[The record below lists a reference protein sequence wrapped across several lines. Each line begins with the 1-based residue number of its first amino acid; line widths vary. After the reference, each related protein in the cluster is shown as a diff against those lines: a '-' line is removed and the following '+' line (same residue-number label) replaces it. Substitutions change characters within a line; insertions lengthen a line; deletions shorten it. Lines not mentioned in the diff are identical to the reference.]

1 MTDRLQTHL
10 VLPIWRALVRVT
22 RPEVRIVTGGIAFYA
37 LFAVF
42 PLIYLTLTLL
52 TIVLPREVAASLAQ
66 PISDFF
72 SEGMQPLSGSD
83 VAAIRE
89 LTPTGLTFRAIGA
102 IALVLFTATSGAKA
116 LITGIGMIAGT
127 GKQRRFARYQGASLV
142 LTAALILGVWLLGAV
157 QLAMTAISQPE
168 YGAAASFARNAARFA
183 DTLWISKGVASF
195 VFFYLI
201 LSLCLRGHGLR
212 MRAIIAGAGAAAIG
226 WLAVTL
232 LFQIYLDV
240 SALSTLFGA
249 VASVILGFV
258 WLSASVTS
266 LLIGAALAVEWSNAW
281 SPAPDAEA

>member
-1 MTDRLQTHL
+1 M
-10 VLPIWRALVRVT
+10 RVT

-37 LFAVF
+37 LFAIF

-52 TIVLPREVAASLAQ
+52 TIFLSRDVAASLAQ

-102 IALVLFTATSGAKA
+102 IMLVLFTATSGAKA
-116 LITGIGMIAGT
+116 LITGIGMIAGI
-127 GKQRRFARYQGASLV
+127 GRRRRFARFQGASLV
-142 LTAALILGVWLLGAV
+142 LTAALILGVWLIGAV
-157 QLAMTAISQPE
+157 QLALTAISQPE
-168 YGAAASFARNAARFA
+168 YGVAATLARDGAQYA
-183 DTLWISKGVASF
+183 DALWISKGIASF
-195 VFFYLI
+195 VVFYLI

-212 MRAIIAGAGAAAIG
+212 MRAIIAGAGAATLG
-226 WLAVTL
+226 WLGVTL
-232 LFQIYLDV
+232 LFQIYLNV

-258 WLSASVTS
+258 WLSATVMS
-266 LLIGAALAVEWSNAW
+266 LLTGAALAVEWSRAW
-281 SPAPDAEA
+281 SPATGAEV